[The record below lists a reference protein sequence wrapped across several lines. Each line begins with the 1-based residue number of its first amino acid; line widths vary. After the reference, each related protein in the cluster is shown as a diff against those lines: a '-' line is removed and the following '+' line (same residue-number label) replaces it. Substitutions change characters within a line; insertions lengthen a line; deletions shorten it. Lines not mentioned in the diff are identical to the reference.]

1 VSDDAT
7 APGVPVD
14 RVAATDRIVAF
25 GDELIRIHQ
34 HLRDTLNRLRAD
46 LGTAAVAAA
55 TRLSFQEHCIGFCAA
70 VTSHHTSED
79 RVAFPMLAAQH
90 PELAPVLAELEQDH
104 QLVAGVL
111 RGVDELAARVVEGDE
126 PQLIRSGLDGLS
138 AILESHFR
146 WEERRIAAA
155 LNSLATTGHTAQE
168 LLGIVAADLD

>member
-1 VSDDAT
+1 
-7 APGVPVD
+7 
-14 RVAATDRIVAF
+14 
-25 GDELIRIHQ
+25 
-34 HLRDTLNRLRAD
+34 
-46 LGTAAVAAA
+46 
-55 TRLSFQEHCIGFCAA
+55 
-70 VTSHHTSED
+70 
-79 RVAFPMLAAQH
+79 MLAAQH